1 MLTLESLPITPFAW
15 PEPDQLLI
23 KAAYRRLLRATRE
36 TPPTDEEKNE
46 IRLAFEF
53 ALTAHG
59 NQRRKSGE
67 PYITHPLEVARI
79 CYEEMGLGYKSVI
92 AALLH
97 DVVEDTP
104 VTLEQVDKQFG
115 NKIAKIVDGLTKLDG
130 LYNVESPQAENFK
143 KVLST
148 LVDDVRVILI
158 KMADRLHNLRTID
171 SMPKHKQLKIA
182 AETTYI
188 YAPLAHRLG
197 LYNLKSEFLDI
208 CVKITEPDLYH
219 EIVSRLQ
226 ETQKDRNKFI
236 NEFIKPLKAALD
248 HLNIE
253 YKIFGRPKSI
263 SSIANKIKTKKV
275 HFEEIFDL
283 FAVRVVVDVP
293 KEREKSV
300 CWQVYS
306 IVTDVHRP
314 IPERL
319 RDWIT
324 TPKSN
329 GYESLHT
336 TVIGPHGRYV
346 EVQIRSQRM
355 DDISEN
361 GYASHWKYKGVTNI
375 HGIYDHWFDSIRD
388 MLEIKHNDALE
399 FLHDF
404 KSNLYGEEVYVYT
417 PKGEMKVLP
426 KGSTAL
432 DFAFSIHTDIGIR
445 ASAFKINNKLV
456 TLGYVLESGDQIQV
470 ITNVKQKPNED
481 WLKLVTTGK
490 AKSRIRSALREEQ
503 KVIADYGKEILERKF
518 KNNKLLVDEN
528 IDILH
533 KALPYKTKLEMLCA
547 FGKEE
552 ITWADVVKK
561 FSFENGKL
569 IHTRTEFKEIIKED
583 DQKND
588 TIPDASGR
596 LMINGE
602 PGDTYQYTFAN
613 CCNPVQG
620 DTVFAY
626 VTSNNGMRIHRSNC
640 PNAENLMVN
649 YGYRILKAE
658 WSNNLGSA
666 FTTDLIITGI
676 DDGPGVIQRLTHD
689 ISGKLGVNIKSFSI
703 ASHEGTFEG
712 KMSLVVSNKNQINLI
727 IQSLSKLPGVTHVRR
742 SDH

>member
-1 MLTLESLPITPFAW
+1 
-15 PEPDQLLI
+15 
-23 KAAYRRLLRATRE
+23 
-36 TPPTDEEKNE
+36 
-46 IRLAFEF
+46 
-53 ALTAHG
+53 
-59 NQRRKSGE
+59 
-67 PYITHPLEVARI
+67 
-79 CYEEMGLGYKSVI
+79 VI

-248 HLNIE
+248 HLNID

-324 TPKSN
+324 TPKAN

-336 TVIGPHGRYV
+336 TVIGPHGR
-346 EVQIRSQRM
+346 
-355 DDISEN
+355 
-361 GYASHWKYKGVTNI
+361 
-375 HGIYDHWFDSIRD
+375 
-388 MLEIKHNDALE
+388 
-399 FLHDF
+399 
-404 KSNLYGEEVYVYT
+404 
-417 PKGEMKVLP
+417 
-426 KGSTAL
+426 
-432 DFAFSIHTDIGIR
+432 
-445 ASAFKINNKLV
+445 LV
-456 TLGYVLESGDQIQV
+456 
-470 ITNVKQKPNED
+470 
-481 WLKLVTTGK
+481 
-490 AKSRIRSALREEQ
+490 
-503 KVIADYGKEILERKF
+503 
-518 KNNKLLVDEN
+518 
-528 IDILH
+528 
-533 KALPYKTKLEMLCA
+533 
-547 FGKEE
+547 
-552 ITWADVVKK
+552 
-561 FSFENGKL
+561 
-569 IHTRTEFKEIIKED
+569 
-583 DQKND
+583 
-588 TIPDASGR
+588 
-596 LMINGE
+596 
-602 PGDTYQYTFAN
+602 
-613 CCNPVQG
+613 
-620 DTVFAY
+620 
-626 VTSNNGMRIHRSNC
+626 
-640 PNAENLMVN
+640 
-649 YGYRILKAE
+649 
-658 WSNNLGSA
+658 
-666 FTTDLIITGI
+666 
-676 DDGPGVIQRLTHD
+676 
-689 ISGKLGVNIKSFSI
+689 
-703 ASHEGTFEG
+703 
-712 KMSLVVSNKNQINLI
+712 
-727 IQSLSKLPGVTHVRR
+727 
-742 SDH
+742 